1 MSSAR
6 LPFCLSLIVLACGCA
21 TQPAAPPD
29 QRSAAD
35 PWEPM
40 NRHIHGFNDGLD
52 KVSLKPL
59 AKGYE
64 AAFPPVLRTG
74 VSNFSQN
81 LRTPLN
87 MVNQFLQGKAR
98 AGFSEAGRFLA
109 NSTFGLGGLLDVATD
124 MGLEQQNEDFGQTLA
139 VWGVPDGPYVV
150 VPILGP
156 HTLRDTFAIPL
167 NFMGDLLL
175 YYDNASVRDKI
186 YLVRL
191 VDVRQRLFAA
201 EEYLEDSTDRYLSI
215 RESYLQ
221 NREYRIYDGNPPAG
235 DDFYDE
241 YLEEELIDDDS
252 IDEDNPDD
260 STE

>member
-6 LPFCLSLIVLACGCA
+6 LPSCLCLLLLTCGCA
-21 TQPAAPPD
+21 TQPAAPPE

-35 PWEPM
+35 PWEPL
-40 NRHIHGFNDGLD
+40 NRHIHGFNQGLD
-52 KVSLKPL
+52 KVTLKPV

-64 AAFPPVLRTG
+64 ALLPQTVRTG
-74 VSNFSQN
+74 IGNFSQN

-87 MVNQFLQGKAR
+87 SINKFLQGKFSD
-98 AGFSEAGRFLA
+98 GFSEAGRFLA
-109 NSTFGLGGLLDVATD
+109 NSTFGILGLVDAASD
-124 MGLEQQNEDFGQTLA
+124 MGLEQQNEDFGETFA

-156 HTLRDTFAIPL
+156 HTLRDTFLIPL
-167 NFMGDLLL
+167 NIMGDLLL
-175 YYDNASVRDKI
+175 YYDNSSVRDKI
-186 YLVRL
+186 YLLRL

-201 EEYLEDSTDRYLSI
+201 EDLLEGSTDRYLSI

-221 NREYRIYDGNPPAG
+221 NRKFRIHDGNPPED

-241 YLEEELIDDDS
+241 FLDEESFDDA
-252 IDEDNPDD
+252 
-260 STE
+260 STD

>member
-1 MSSAR
+1 MPSAR
-6 LPFCLSLIVLACGCA
+6 LPLCLSLILLASGCA
-21 TQPAAPPD
+21 TQPAAPPGE
-29 QRSAAD
+29 RSPAD
-35 PWEPM
+35 PWEPL

-52 KVSLKPL
+52 KVSLKPI

-64 AAFPPVLRTG
+64 AAIPHVLRTG
-74 VSNFSQN
+74 IGNFSQN

-87 MVNQFLQGKAR
+87 MINQFLQGKVG
-98 AGFSEAGRFLA
+98 AGFSEGGRFLA
-109 NSTFGLGGLLDVATD
+109 NSIFGIGGLLDVATD

-167 NFMGDLLL
+167 NFLGDLLL
-175 YYDNASVRDKI
+175 YYDNASARDKI

-191 VDVRQRLFAA
+191 IDVRQRLFDA
-201 EEYLEDSTDRYLSI
+201 EELIEDSTDRYLAI

-221 NREYRIYDGNPPAG
+221 NREYRIYDGNPPED

-241 YLEEELIDDDS
+241 YMEEEY
-252 IDEDNPDD
+252 DEDPDD
-260 STE
+260 GTQ